1 MICQQCGQEQVGASF
16 LCRKSKYT
24 DARHKWID
32 KTPQKTFVGVETFI
46 CQLIDN
52 CEGEIVTEE
61 FLQRE
66 YAAFLKLHN

>member
-1 MICQQCGQEQVGASF
+1 MKRCTANNCNSWGEYDGECWKHS
-16 LCRKSKYT
+16 T
-24 DARHKWID
+24 
-32 KTPQKTFVGVETFI
+32 TKTFPNIETFI

-52 CEGEIVTEE
+52 CEGETVTEE